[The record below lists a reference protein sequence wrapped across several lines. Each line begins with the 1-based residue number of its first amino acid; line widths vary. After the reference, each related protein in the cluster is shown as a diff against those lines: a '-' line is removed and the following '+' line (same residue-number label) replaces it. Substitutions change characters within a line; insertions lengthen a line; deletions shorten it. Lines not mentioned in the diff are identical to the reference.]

1 MARNEPRAG
10 GFFLTA
16 AILIGFAW
24 GVAAGDVMK
33 GVLAGSGVGILIV
46 LTIWLAERRRG

>member
-1 MARNEPRAG
+1 MAKRNPVAG

-24 GVAAGDVMK
+24 GVAEGQAMA
-33 GVLAGSGVGILIV
+33 GVLAGTAVGVAIILI
-46 LTIWLAERRRG
+46 IWLVDRGRG